1 MMMTTTKKRIWKNNI
16 LSYVP
21 PKISFVK
28 SLPGETKDQEKKM
41 VSIDQSN
48 IREKKEQHK
57 TPSLFGQT
65 RSPDL
70 SQ

>member
-48 IREKKEQHK
+48 IRERKRTTQN
-57 TPSLFGQT
+57 TISV
-65 RSPDL
+65 RPDTIP
-70 SQ
+70 